1 MPSSVKKVD
10 GGAQVV
16 SLALQH
22 ALHSWDG
29 LLNRLP
35 IAVYACDS
43 DGRLTQYNRRASD
56 IWGSSPA
63 TGELGPRF
71 CGAWKAWDADGASLP
86 PEASPV
92 AEALRTGQPLG
103 DREMMIEQPD
113 GRRITVLAS
122 VEPLFDHAGQL
133 VGALACLQDITDVK
147 RATEELAAQERWSR
161 ELLDALPAALYTTD
175 AEGRITFYNRAAA
188 ELAGTRPTLGSDR
201 WCVTWK
207 LYTPDGKRLPH
218 EECPMAV
225 ALATGEA
232 VRGVEAIAE
241 RPDGVRTPFMPY
253 PTPIRDETGKVV
265 GAVNMLVD
273 ISPQKHS
280 EQQQKLLI
288 DELNH
293 RVKNTLTTVQSIA
306 RQTAR
311 GAPSLEAFN
320 AKFEARL
327 MALSSA
333 HEFLSKR
340 KWEGVSLHDIL
351 ARELGSLAAGD
362 PERVRLDGPLLTL
375 TPRAALALSMVFHEL
390 GTNAERHGAL
400 SQPGG
405 RVQVSWKLRRAGA
418 DPAALVLTWRELD
431 GPSVAA
437 PEHTGFGARM
447 VERTIEGE
455 LEGQCDVRFL
465 RKGVRCDITM
475 PLTLAVR

>member
-1 MPSSVKKVD
+1 
-10 GGAQVV
+10 
-16 SLALQH
+16 
-22 ALHSWDG
+22 
-29 LLNRLP
+29 
-35 IAVYACDS
+35 
-43 DGRLTQYNRRASD
+43 
-56 IWGSSPA
+56 
-63 TGELGPRF
+63 
-71 CGAWKAWDADGASLP
+71 
-86 PEASPV
+86 
-92 AEALRTGQPLG
+92 
-103 DREMMIEQPD
+103 
-113 GRRITVLAS
+113 
-122 VEPLFDHAGQL
+122 
-133 VGALACLQDITDVK
+133 
-147 RATEELAAQERWSR
+147 
-161 ELLDALPAALYTTD
+161 
-175 AEGRITFYNRAAA
+175 
-188 ELAGTRPTLGSDR
+188 
-201 WCVTWK
+201 
-207 LYTPDGKRLPH
+207 
-218 EECPMAV
+218 MAV
-225 ALATGEA
+225 ALTTGEA

-273 ISPQKHS
+273 ISPQKRA
-280 EQQQKLLI
+280 EEQQKLLI

-320 AKFEARL
+320 SKFEARL

-351 ARELGSLAAGD
+351 ARELGSHAAGA

-375 TPRAALALSMVFHEL
+375 TPRAAVALSMVFHEL

-405 RVQVSWKLRRAGA
+405 RVQVSWKLRRAHA
-418 DPAALVLTWRELD
+418 EPAALVLTWRELG
-431 GPSVAA
+431 GPSVAT